1 MADKM
6 EVRTFDVTELEVRA
20 DKVTTEEGEEVEERK
35 ITGYAAVFNKLS
47 EPLWG
52 FREKIDKGAFMDSVK
67 SDDIRALWNHNPDY
81 VLGRNKSG
89 TLQLEE
95 DDRGLKIEITPPE
108 TQWAKDLM
116 TSIKRKDVNQMSFGF
131 RTETDEWDH
140 SDEKNVVRTLK
151 KVRLFDVS
159 PVTYPAYPQT
169 KVAVRTAEE
178 VYNEFLASEG
188 QADEEARV
196 QEEQR
201 KAGQAAAER
210 KRELQILD
218 AEVI

>member
-210 KRELQILD
+210 ERELQILD